1 MNITQ
6 KKKKV
11 QFFGRLDAAANLFC
25 RNIEFSKSR
34 NIERRRIEI
43 TITTILIFGGG
54 VKKATSRRRRDKND
68 KTCQKKSDF

>member
-1 MNITQ
+1 MNFKKPMYFNQ

-11 QFFGRLDAAANLFC
+11 QIFGRLDAAANLFC

-43 TITTILIFGGG
+43 TITTIQVFGGG
-54 VKKATSRRRRDKND
+54 DKND